1 MKTTIF
7 VLGAG
12 KGLGNGVAEKFA
24 QNNFRVVLVSRNKN
38 NLSKYEQEFKS
49 KGYEVYTK
57 AGDVSDFENFNKTFE
72 ELIKEYSTPD
82 VLFFNLGITTADEN
96 VKITPELIMERY
108 KVDVVSAYNCINLV
122 NTKEFQDKKGCIL
135 ITGGGLSINPY
146 FGYLPLSMDKA
157 ALRAL
162 VLAYCPVLK
171 EQGVHLATVQ
181 VTGSIGSNEHFAPK
195 TIAEKFWELYQ
206 DRTKHEVIY

>member
-49 KGYEVYTK
+49 KGHEVYTK

-82 VLFFNLGITTADEN
+82 VLFFNVGITTADEN
-96 VKITPELIMERY
+96 IKITPELIMERY

-206 DRTKHEVIY
+206 DRTKHEIIY

>member
-1 MKTTIF
+1 MKKTIF

-24 QNNFRVVLVSRNKN
+24 QNNFRVVLVSRNEK
-38 NLSKYEQEFKS
+38 NLSEYEQEFKS

-82 VLFFNLGITTADEN
+82 VLFFNVGITTADEN

-206 DRTKHEVIY
+206 DRTKHEIIY